1 MKALSISA
9 IVLMLAAAPVSAG
22 LMTSEEGDQQ
32 ARCGLQSARMIVSGS
47 EEIVIFPEDVTNCRE
62 LDDEAGNDSKN
73 DSLPL
78 EPANGSAGSERSL
91 EIVTLVPPSNH

>member
-9 IVLMLAAAPVSAG
+9 IVLTLVTAPASAG

-32 ARCGLQSARMIVSGS
+32 ARCGLKSARMIVNGS

-62 LDDEAGNDSKN
+62 LDGEAGNDSKN
-73 DSLPL
+73 DSLRF
-78 EPANGSAGSERSL
+78 EPANSSAGSEPSL
-91 EIVTLVPPSNH
+91 DLVTLAPAASR